1 MYKEVCVFFLH
12 SSSKEIKMYQ
22 SKQGGNHTI
31 NCISLSNAE
40 QLLHIAQNQEVF
52 SVVNANV
59 RLN

>member
-1 MYKEVCVFFLH
+1 
-12 SSSKEIKMYQ
+12 MYQ